1 MRRPPKF
8 ITFARMFSRFKQH
21 IEQHQLLPPCTRV
34 LLAVSGGADSSV
46 MLHLFQRLGA
56 DVVVAHCNFHLR
68 GEESD
73 ADEAFVRHTCQAAG
87 IELRVAQFD
96 TLRHARASGQSL
108 EMAARELRYSF
119 FDQVAGELDCQ
130 RIAVAHNLD
139 DQAETLL
146 LNLLRGTGI
155 RGLAAMRPLSG
166 RIIRPLLFAPRA
178 DIVRYAQLHSIAYR
192 TDSTNAQTEYKR
204 NKLRHCVMPLLRQ
217 LNPSASQSMAATAW
231 RVQQALALLDAQ
243 LEGIAQRA
251 LSALP
256 NSELR
261 IDIGALPQGEAARL
275 FVVEVL
281 MERGLPSGPAEQA
294 ANLIDAPTGRRVEA
308 RGWSVYRDRQHLVL
322 VPDSPCANEVL
333 LDDGCSEL
341 LAPLHLHLRRMEVLD
356 GPLER
361 LPHVALLDYGKL
373 RFPLCLRS
381 WQAGDRF
388 VPFGMRGHKKLSD
401 FLTDQKLPAHLKRQA
416 KVLLSA
422 NGDVV
427 WVVGH
432 RIDARYALGPTTQ
445 SVLRVELLND

>member
-1 MRRPPKF
+1 ML
-8 ITFARMFSRFKQH
+8 TRFKQH
-21 IEQHQLLPPCTRV
+21 IEQHQLLPPCARV

-46 MLHLFQRLGA
+46 MLHLFQRMGV
-56 DVVVAHCNFHLR
+56 DVAVAHCNFHLR

-73 ADEAFVRHTCQAAG
+73 ADEAFVRDVCQAAG

-96 TLRHARASGQSL
+96 TLRHARASGQSV
-108 EMAARELRYSF
+108 EMAARELRYRF
-119 FDQVAGELDCQ
+119 FDQVADELGCQ

-166 RIIRPLLFAPRA
+166 RIVRPLLFAPRA
-178 DIVRYAQLHSIAYR
+178 DIERYAQLHGIAYR
-192 TDSTNAQTEYKR
+192 TDSTNAQTEYRR
-204 NKLRHCVMPLLRQ
+204 NKLRHSVMPLLRQ
-217 LNPSASQSMAATAW
+217 LNPSAAQSMAATAQ
-231 RVQQALALLDAQ
+231 RVQQALELLDVQ

-251 LSALP
+251 LSPVAGGGLH
-256 NSELR
+256 
-261 IDIGALPQGEAARL
+261 IDIAALPQGAAARL

-294 ANLIDAPTGRRVEA
+294 ANLIEAPTGRRVEA
-308 RGWSVYRDRQHLVL
+308 RGWVVYRDRQHLVL
-322 VPDSPCANEVL
+322 VSDAPSADGVL
-333 LDDGCSEL
+333 LDEGCGEL
-341 LAPLHLHLRRMEVLD
+341 LAPVHLLLRRVGVGE

-361 LPHVALLDYGKL
+361 HPHVAQLDYGKL
-373 RFPLCLRS
+373 RFPLCLRP

-388 VPFGMRGHKKLSD
+388 VPFGMRGSKKLSD
-401 FLTDQKLPAHLKRQA
+401 FLTDQKLPPHQKRRAQ
-416 KVLLSA
+416 VLLSA

-432 RIDARYALGPTTQ
+432 RIDARYAIGPATQ
-445 SVLRVELLND
+445 SVLCVELLGD